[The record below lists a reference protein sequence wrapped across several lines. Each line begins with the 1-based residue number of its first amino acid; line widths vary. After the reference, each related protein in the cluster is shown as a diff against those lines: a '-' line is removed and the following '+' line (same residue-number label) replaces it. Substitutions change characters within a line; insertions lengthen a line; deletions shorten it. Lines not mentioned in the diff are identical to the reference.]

1 MKKAQASGKPPQDSD
16 ELLPEYNFDYRKA
29 RPNRFAPNVTEGSL
43 VVVLEPDIAQVFTTP
58 ESVKQVL
65 RALIAAYAEGRAL
78 RRLAPG
84 QTGRLPWR
92 ECDEQPGRE
101 VV

>member
-1 MKKAQASGKPPQDSD
+1 MKKAQASGKPTQDAD

-29 RPNRFAPNVTEGSL
+29 RPNRFAPNATEGSL

-65 RALIAAYAEGRAL
+65 RALIATMPKTTAS
-78 RRLAPG
+78 
-84 QTGRLPWR
+84 
-92 ECDEQPGRE
+92 
-101 VV
+101 